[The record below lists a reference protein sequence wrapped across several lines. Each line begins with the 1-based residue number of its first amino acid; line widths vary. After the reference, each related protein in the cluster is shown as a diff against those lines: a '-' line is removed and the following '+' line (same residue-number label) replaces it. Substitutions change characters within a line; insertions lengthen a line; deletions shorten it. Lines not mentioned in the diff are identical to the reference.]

1 MVQKHFLEL
10 FRSGL
15 SGTFPVWSQT
25 LSLLHHVHN
34 PTEPPLSPFI
44 PKIQNPQIPSSQ
56 QYTYQTPTT
65 PRIFTQNQHKSHQ
78 IFTQNH
84 HKPHQT
90 PTVEAD
96 HKETTYDLGRGER
109 CETQGYLQSQIKTHA
124 QIREMEGR
132 SERWRP
138 RALAHAHRSEAKR
151 TK

>member
-1 MVQKHFLEL
+1 VSSSCAMHMTNLTPLTTVNPNLYFLSPLSETLSLPFSLEL

-15 SGTFPVWSQT
+15 R
-25 LSLLHHVHN
+25 LSLSSITSTT

-84 HKPHQT
+84 HKPQQT

-96 HKETTYDLGRGER
+96 HKDTTYDLGSGER

-124 QIREMEGR
+124 
-132 SERWRP
+132 
-138 RALAHAHRSEAKR
+138 
-151 TK
+151 